1 MRPHR
6 SFLSS
11 LAKYES
17 RPDHALPH
25 TDVLLDHL
33 KRLCFLL
40 RLTSTLAPLCSVT
53 TRTYLKCHL
62 WMGCE
67 AELHLQELDKDEDA
81 ILLRLACIATA
92 AGIDSRA
99 AFSC

>member
-1 MRPHR
+1 
-6 SFLSS
+6 
-11 LAKYES
+11 
-17 RPDHALPH
+17 
-25 TDVLLDHL
+25 
-33 KRLCFLL
+33 
-40 RLTSTLAPLCSVT
+40 
-53 TRTYLKCHL
+53 
-62 WMGCE
+62 MGCE